1 MQLTIIAVCA
11 GLIVLELAV
20 IVAAALIVAL
30 RVRDTAQ
37 AIEVLAYRVDQEVEN
52 IGSTFRSGW
61 LKSLGAAATMAAGLW
76 SGRSRGR
83 D

>member
-1 MQLTIIAVCA
+1 MTIIAVCA

-37 AIEVLAYRVDQEVEN
+37 AVEVVAYRVDQEIES

-61 LKSLGAAATMAAGLW
+61 LKSLGAAATLVGGLW
-76 SGRSRGR
+76 GGRRRGR